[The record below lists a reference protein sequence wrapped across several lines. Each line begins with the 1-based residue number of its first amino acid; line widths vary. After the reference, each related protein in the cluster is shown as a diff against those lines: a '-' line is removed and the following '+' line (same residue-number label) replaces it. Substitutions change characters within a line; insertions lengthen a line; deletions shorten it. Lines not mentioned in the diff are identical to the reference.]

1 MKNSPEYGPRD
12 RVTATTSGG
21 APDGARRVFLA
32 QGGVMLSALAM
43 FPALAIAPAHAE
55 PGAPVAAISQQDFH
69 QLAQF
74 LTGKT
79 LDGALA
85 VRALDALLKVDA
97 QFGAKAAAISR
108 YIATHSLADVD
119 AFSQYAALPA
129 TIKADA
135 LAIISSFYL
144 GYAGTAKSG
153 AAHDN
158 TQFVTYTQAL
168 MYRLTERYTPIP
180 SYSRWGTGYWTTVPT

>member
-1 MKNSPEYGPRD
+1 MKTSHEYGPRD
-12 RVTATTSGG
+12 RVTAKTPCVL
-21 APDGARRVFLA
+21 PDGARRAFLSH
-32 QGGVMLSALAM
+32 GGLMLGALAV
-43 FPALAIAPAHAE
+43 FPALAVSQAQAGQDS
-55 PGAPVAAISQQDFH
+55 PGAAISQQDFH

-85 VRALDALLKVDA
+85 VRALAALMKVDA
-97 QFGAKAAAISR
+97 QFGAKAASISS
-108 YIATHSLADVD
+108 YIAKNTLADVD
-119 AFSQYAALPA
+119 AFSRHAVLPEN
-129 TIKADA
+129 IKADA
-135 LAIISSFYL
+135 LAIIASFYL

-180 SYSRWGTGYWTTVPT
+180 SYSRWGTGYWTTVPR